1 MGSLGDIL
9 SGNSLK
15 SLTIVPGSIFH
26 GPMDGVDHGKFYII
40 AGVSGDKLCVCS
52 VVINSKINQFILK
65 RPKLL
70 ALQVEILEGDYSFL
84 DHKSYINCA
93 NPFTGLSAKLNTDEF
108 TFKDVLKPNHL
119 EVVISNIK
127 ASGALTQDEIDLFF

>member
-9 SGNSLK
+9 SGDSFK
-15 SLTIVPGSIFH
+15 SLTLVPGSVFH

-52 VVINSKINQFILK
+52 VVINSNINQFILK

-70 ALQVEILEGDYSFL
+70 ALQVEISEEDYEFL
-84 DHKSYINCA
+84 NHKSYINCA
-93 NPFTGLSAKLNTDEF
+93 NPLTGSSAKLNTDEF
-108 TFKDVLKPNHL
+108 TFKTVLKPEHL
-119 EVVISNIK
+119 EMVINNII